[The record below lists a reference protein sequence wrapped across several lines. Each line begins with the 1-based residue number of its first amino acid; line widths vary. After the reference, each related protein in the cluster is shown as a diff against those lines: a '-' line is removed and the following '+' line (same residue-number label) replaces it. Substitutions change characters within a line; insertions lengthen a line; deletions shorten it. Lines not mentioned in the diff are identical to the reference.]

1 MNTPKSK
8 CLCFLFNFKYN
19 IDFFV
24 SDSIMNEYL
33 GCYDDQEYERD
44 LNGSKY
50 ESDNNNSQNVCM
62 EICINDK
69 YKFAATQN
77 G

>member
-1 MNTPKSK
+1 
-8 CLCFLFNFKYN
+8 
-19 IDFFV
+19 
-24 SDSIMNEYL
+24 MNEYL